1 VQDHVDAETDPAS
14 TPATTDGPV
23 VHTDTT
29 DANLVA
35 IALEGPILAQEALLA
50 AMRLQA
56 KGQLKLEDAA
66 IVAKEAGGKVRVQE
80 TKDITTAQGAISGS
94 WWGLLGGILVGG
106 PAALV
111 GLAVGAAAG
120 GIFAKLRDIGIQDED
135 IAALGEE
142 LAEGEAALLLL
153 VEHAHVFHA
162 VAELRRFAGRLL
174 RTTCDPATAERMS
187 DALTHNPWST
197 DF

>member
-1 VQDHVDAETDPAS
+1 MTEHLDAETAHAAEPD
-14 TPATTDGPV
+14 DV
-23 VHTDTT
+23 VTHTDTSS
-29 DANLVA
+29 ANLVA
-35 IALEGPILAQEALLA
+35 IALPGPIMAQEGLLA

-56 KGQLKLEDAA
+56 EGKLKLEDAA
-66 IVAKEAGGKVRVQE
+66 IAAKEEGGRVRVQE
-80 TKDITTAQGAISGS
+80 TKDVTTAQGALSGS

-135 IAALGEE
+135 IEALGEE

-153 VEHAHVFHA
+153 VEEAHVFHA
-162 VAELRRFAGRLL
+162 IAELRRFTGRLL
-174 RTTCDPATAERMS
+174 RTTCDDATAARIT
-187 DALTHNPWST
+187 DALATDPWST